1 MLEEKKYVETGKDY
15 TFYKIFGS
23 IENISYYL
31 FFLLYYID
39 FNIGVIYFYFINST
53 ICINNKDVDYLPLN
67 YNLIYLFFFY
77 CNLIILN

>member
-1 MLEEKKYVETGKDY
+1 MLEHGKI

-31 FFLLYYID
+31 FILYID

-53 ICINNKDVDYLPLN
+53 FYINNKDVDYLPLN
-67 YNLIYLFFFY
+67 YNLT
-77 CNLIILN
+77 ILKFIDSMNQIF